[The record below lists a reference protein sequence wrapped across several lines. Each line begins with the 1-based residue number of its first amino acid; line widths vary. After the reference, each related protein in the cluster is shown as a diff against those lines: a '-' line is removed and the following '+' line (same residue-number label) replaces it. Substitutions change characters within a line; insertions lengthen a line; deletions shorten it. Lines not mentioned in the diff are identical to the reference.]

1 MVVPAYRHL
10 SDDEKISMRQCVD
23 VLGGHDIIVIH
34 PERLDLT
41 EDLQSW
47 QSVVVKALCNEWFD
61 GVKGYNSMLLSTE
74 FYDLF
79 SAYDYILIYQL
90 DAYVFRNELD
100 EWVAK
105 GYDYIGAPWII
116 KRGCRTICLAAGCR
130 RSTVS
135 CIPSEK
141 ARIWCMPIWHSRLAT
156 EA

>member
-61 GVKGYNSMLLSTE
+61 GVKGYNSMLLSRPVKKTG
-74 FYDLF
+74 
-79 SAYDYILIYQL
+79 YI
-90 DAYVFRNELD
+90 
-100 EWVAK
+100 
-105 GYDYIGAPWII
+105 
-116 KRGCRTICLAAGCR
+116 
-130 RSTVS
+130 
-135 CIPSEK
+135 
-141 ARIWCMPIWHSRLAT
+141 ARIIGQSGGCASSGHVLQ
-156 EA
+156 

>member
-1 MVVPAYRHL
+1 MPAYRHL

-61 GVKGYNSMLLSTE
+61 GVKGYNSMLLSTG

-116 KRGCRTICLAAGCR
+116 KRGLSYYLFGGW